1 MHSPVTIF
9 QSEYMTPVL
18 DRRPG
23 STTSS
28 NTMPPPAGGG
38 GGNTMPDSNEQLKY
52 ENNRLKLALA
62 QR

>member
-1 MHSPVTIF
+1 MYVSFIF
-9 QSEYMTPVL
+9 LQSEYMTPVL

-23 STTSS
+23 SS
-28 NTMPPPAGGG
+28 
-38 GGNTMPDSNEQLKY
+38 GGNTMPDSASEQLKY